1 MPKAEVA
8 SAASF
13 NNKRP
18 PRKAASNGCVS
29 LERHRWRAPVVEL
42 SVALVTFGGTQLPLM
57 IDGLLSSGQYKRNIK
72 MNLSAGDGS
81 QLDSLSTPGELLL
94 DVEISGPVRICLQLL
109 SSTD

>member
-1 MPKAEVA
+1 MAP
-8 SAASF
+8 
-13 NNKRP
+13 
-18 PRKAASNGCVS
+18 
-29 LERHRWRAPVVEL
+29 PVVEL

-81 QLDSLSTPGELLL
+81 QLDSLSTPGNS
-94 DVEISGPVRICLQLL
+94 SGCRDQWTRQDLPSAL